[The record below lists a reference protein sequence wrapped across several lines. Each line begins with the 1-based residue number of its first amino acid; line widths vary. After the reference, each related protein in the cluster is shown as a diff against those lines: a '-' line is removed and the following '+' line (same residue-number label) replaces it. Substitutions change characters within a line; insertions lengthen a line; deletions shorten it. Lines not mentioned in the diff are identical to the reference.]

1 MNPENDTYQTIY
13 NALKHPLRR
22 KILRIL
28 NNGKTSYTE
37 IQTKLNIDNGLLN
50 YHLDNMRDLLAKD
63 DAGIYSLSESGQGAV
78 TLITRV
84 EDTDSHRDKVF
95 GLTRSQ
101 TKSLLLL
108 LIIVTGASL
117 LGLGY
122 LFTTRNS
129 LDRTIAKASRGAL
142 SQLDHGL
149 GSLSNAFLDVV
160 NSGEITRDDLHS
172 IRDEAD
178 EVERLS
184 DLLVVL
190 DSDYKGYWRQ
200 YSSLAGKIYS
210 FMIYLESDVYD
221 LGVVPKDS
229 LVLTEMQ
236 VELFSEMWGLCHD
249 VSFVSREGV
258 MDTGV
263 GFGLDE
269 SVMAESLGAVTD
281 FSDLI
286 NDGYSL
292 FSIG

>member
-95 GLTRSQ
+95 GLTKSQ

-108 LIIVTGASL
+108 LIIVTGVSL

-122 LFTTRNS
+122 LFTTQNS
-129 LDRTIAKASRGAL
+129 QDSTIAKASRGAL

-172 IRDEAD
+172 IRDEAF

-236 VELFSEMWGLCHD
+236 V
-249 VSFVSREGV
+249 
-258 MDTGV
+258 
-263 GFGLDE
+263 
-269 SVMAESLGAVTD
+269 GACVTM
-281 FSDLI
+281 
-286 NDGYSL
+286 
-292 FSIG
+292 

>member
-1 MNPENDTYQTIY
+1 
-13 NALKHPLRR
+13 
-22 KILRIL
+22 
-28 NNGKTSYTE
+28 
-37 IQTKLNIDNGLLN
+37 
-50 YHLDNMRDLLAKD
+50 
-63 DAGIYSLSESGQGAV
+63 
-78 TLITRV
+78 
-84 EDTDSHRDKVF
+84 
-95 GLTRSQ
+95 
-101 TKSLLLL
+101 
-108 LIIVTGASL
+108 VTGASL

-129 LDRTIAKASRGAL
+129 QDRTIAKASRGAL

-172 IRDEAD
+172 IRDEAF

-249 VSFVSREGV
+249 VSFVSRGGV
-258 MDTGV
+258 FDNGV